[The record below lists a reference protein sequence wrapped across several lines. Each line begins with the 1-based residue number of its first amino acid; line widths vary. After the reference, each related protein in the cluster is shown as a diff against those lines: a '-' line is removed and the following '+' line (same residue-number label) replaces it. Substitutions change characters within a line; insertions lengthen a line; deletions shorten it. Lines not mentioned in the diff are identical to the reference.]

1 VKARKASGR
10 PDVKA
15 LHFCE
20 IDRDLP
26 IAGTP
31 APKPCPFCGKVD
43 CSIVFNDDPKYP
55 SAHVECDNCGVEGP
69 SSGDEDDK
77 ARHGSYWRASEAAR
91 LWNERKKGAK

>member
-1 VKARKASGR
+1 VKARKAKGR

-31 APKPCPFCGKVD
+31 APKPCPFCGKTDVAILFGD
-43 CSIVFNDDPKYP
+43 RESPH
-55 SAHVECDNCGVEGP
+55 AHVECQHCGAEAP
-69 SSGDEDDK
+69 FACETEDGK
-77 ARHGSYWRASEAAR
+77 VKGSFGLALEAAR
-91 LWNERKKGAK
+91 LWNDRKS